1 MLYEQQLGKCVRWM
15 AERPQQFRVLEV
27 RYADRV
33 SQAAASALAIN
44 AFGRG
49 TLDDDAM
56 AAAVDPGLYR
66 NRA

>member
-1 MLYEQQLGKCVRWM
+1 
-15 AERPQQFRVLEV
+15 
-27 RYADRV
+27 
-33 SQAAASALAIN
+33 LAIN

-56 AAAVDPGLYR
+56 AAAVDPGLNR